1 MGGIKCY
8 RTSYKLKGI
17 KHGNEFVCLC
27 FNSYE
32 SESQVKAIIEYDL
45 FNSQDAY
52 AYKCSQKAVDA
63 FQTLETIAD
72 DIEVFLANKT
82 TSEACLIDIQR
93 VIYDWRKSTSV

>member
-1 MGGIKCY
+1 MVGIRCY

-17 KHGNEFVCLC
+17 KHGNEFVYFCIN
-27 FNSYE
+27 FDE
-32 SESQVKAIIEYDL
+32 SFIEMKAIIEYDL

-93 VIYDWRKSTSV
+93 VLNDWRKANDS